1 MGLEMAS
8 SQSPA
13 VNPRADA
20 LSEAK
25 GVIFASSL
33 GTVFEWYDFYIYATL
48 APFCAALFFPS
59 GLTLYMF
66 TNNVLSA
73 LHSIYMNKFDKR
85 SLAAAAKLKNN
96 QELAAQAAAAAAK
109 PGGAAGQAANPAKKN
124 GAPVA
129 KRVID
134 AKATAAPGAAGEE
147 SDDAP
152 EGVASPGAGA
162 ARNRP
167 RRKKRRR

>member
-1 MGLEMAS
+1 M
-8 SQSPA
+8 
-13 VNPRADA
+13 
-20 LSEAK
+20 
-25 GVIFASSL
+25 
-33 GTVFEWYDFYIYATL
+33 
-48 APFCAALFFPS
+48 ALFFPS

-73 LHSIYMNKFDKR
+73 LHSIYMNKFDRR
-85 SLAAAAKLKNN
+85 SLAAAAKLKKN
-96 QELAAQAAAAAAK
+96 QELAVQATSAVAK
-109 PGGAAGQAANPAKKN
+109 PAGAAGQAANPAKKN
-124 GAPVA
+124 GAAAA

-134 AKATAAPGAAGEE
+134 AKATEVPAAPIADGEA

-152 EGVASPGAGA
+152 EGAASPGAGA